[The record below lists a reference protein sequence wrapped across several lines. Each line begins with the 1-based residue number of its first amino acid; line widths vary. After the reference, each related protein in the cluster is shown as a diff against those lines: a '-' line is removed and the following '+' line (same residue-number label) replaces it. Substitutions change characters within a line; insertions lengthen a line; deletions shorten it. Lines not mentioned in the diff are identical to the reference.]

1 VQVPNFSSFFPPA
14 PESKPAIT
22 RKTLHSFVLFQMILP
37 TLVLSSLV
45 LVGVKATCDK
55 EIVRPV
61 EWTGGNFEWP
71 NLATKSIYR
80 SSGRF
85 IQKNA
90 IATRAQI
97 YKDDVIVAL
106 PRYKAGVPA
115 TLAKLSLKHKGC
127 EASLTPFP
135 CWSTQE
141 EGNCNAL
148 QSVVDIFAD
157 ANEILWVLDVG
168 VVNTL
173 ETPIRRC
180 PPKVVAISLRTGK
193 VVKTLDLSGLVAQAS
208 RLQYIAVEYTCDGRP
223 YAYVSDAATRS
234 ILVFDVAGNKGYRVV
249 LPKAVVGNGKRDVL
263 YIALIQKGCGNNFI
277 IFTYLSSPKVFSI
290 RTDYLRAGCTAGRI
304 VDSGSKDGK
313 IIILG
318 TDLGTAVF
326 FRYEG
331 KPEVYRWDATLPLA
345 PGLPVLV
352 YKSLKCYLST
362 HAIPDLK
369 RERMRILESNFP
381 DFIQNTVGCGAS
393 QRVTLMGGCV
403 NPKNPLPVYT

>member
-1 VQVPNFSSFFPPA
+1 M
-14 PESKPAIT
+14 T
-22 RKTLHSFVLFQMILP
+22 RKTLHSFILFQMILP

>member
-1 VQVPNFSSFFPPA
+1 MLRQV
-14 PESKPAIT
+14 AILC
-22 RKTLHSFVLFQMILP
+22 TLIAAISA
-37 TLVLSSLV
+37 S
-45 LVGVKATCDK
+45 CDK

-71 NLATKSIYR
+71 NGATKSIYR

-85 IQKNA
+85 IQKNT

-106 PRYKAGVPA
+106 PRYKPGVPA

-127 EASLTPFP
+127 EATLTPFP

-157 ANEILWVLDVG
+157 ANEVLWVLDVG

-208 RLQYIAVEYTCDGRP
+208 RLQYIAVEYAPDGRP

-234 ILVFDVAGNKGYRVV
+234 ILVFDVAGNRGYRVV

-277 IFTYLSSPKVFSI
+277 IFSYLSSPKVFSI
-290 RTDYLRAGCTAGRI
+290 RTDYLRAGCTAGKI
-304 VDSGSKDGK
+304 TDSGSKDGK

-331 KPEVYRWDATLPLA
+331 KPEVYRWDANLPLA

-352 YKSLKCYLST
+352 YKSKKCYLST

-403 NPKNPLPVYT
+403 NPKNPLPVHT